1 MRATLLLAVGTLLGC
16 GTDSRPQYVA
26 NFDPP
31 DPPPGFTRFLT
42 PTMKDI
48 APGDNL
54 EYCQWVAGPA
64 DVAQDVLEF
73 TGLQSPTGHHA
84 VLYATS
90 ATQFPV
96 GETHLCTE
104 EDTLPISF
112 VGALGGEGTS
122 SSAAKLP
129 DGLYFRLQAGQ
140 ALMINTHWLNATD
153 EPVDG
158 QAVIDVKL
166 APASDQRQ
174 TADLFANTGVKFK
187 LVSGTNSF
195 DTSCVLEQD
204 MNFAMVGNHMHTH
217 GTSAYSE
224 LIRLDGTKAMLAEDT
239 TWAYDQQFNPKYT
252 MFSLAT
258 PMVAHAGDTVHT
270 HCEWQNTENKALT
283 FPDEMCVGIGF
294 YFPSHGQI
302 GCVEG
307 VWPTK

>member
-1 MRATLLLAVGTLLGC
+1 MLLLAVGTLLGC
-16 GTDSRPQYVA
+16 GTDSRSQYVA

-31 DPPPGFTRFLT
+31 DPPPGYTRFVT
-42 PTMKDI
+42 PTMKGI

-54 EYCQWVAGPA
+54 EYCQWVSGPA
-64 DVAQDVLEF
+64 DVAQDVLDL
-73 TGLQSPTGHHA
+73 TGLQSATGHHV

-90 ATQFPV
+90 ATQFAV
-96 GETHLCTE
+96 GETHICTE
-104 EDTLPISF
+104 QDTVPISF
-112 VGALGGEGTS
+112 VGAIGGEGTS

-158 QAVIDVKL
+158 QAVIDVKF

-174 TADLFANTGVKFK
+174 TADLFANTGVRFK
-187 LVSGTNSF
+187 LASGTNSY
-195 DTSCVLEQD
+195 DASCVLEQD

-217 GTSAYSE
+217 GTAAFSE
-224 LIRLDGTKAMLAEDT
+224 LIRPDGTKAMLAEDT
-239 TWAYDQQFNPKYT
+239 TWAYDQQFNPKYN
-252 MFSLAT
+252 MFSLAN
-258 PMVAHAGDTVHT
+258 PVVAHVGDTVHT
-270 HCEWQNTENKALT
+270 HCEWQNTEDKPLT

-294 YFPSHGQI
+294 YFPSRGQI
-302 GCVEG
+302 GCVDG